1 MRNTEQFYKDL
12 KSIVDEYSMFFSKI
26 QNYNEYE
33 IEIFSYHYFNPDE
46 FERCVRKYGARVCR
60 ELRGLTIV
68 KKNGEIKSIFPSI
81 SKFFNLNENKFA
93 KTYTDIPERIDLYEK
108 IDGSL
113 ISPISVDGEI
123 LMKSKTSIYSDQARA
138 ATEIL
143 SDTQKEKILE
153 FLSQGIYPQFEYVA
167 PDNLIVVP
175 YEKPELILIAVRY
188 IEPNTG
194 HFEYIT
200 DYDYL
205 KQIAEAI
212 GVRAINKYPNIP
224 REKLLDM
231 IENEKNI
238 EGWILYWEDD
248 YPFVKSKIKTQW
260 YLKLHKFSPV
270 NIKVKTLLEYV
281 INETID
287 DILSSIDNNYLKEHI
302 REKLSVIYGKIA
314 RDMKKIQK
322 LREEFNSIGIR
333 EFGKKYGRKYKWLI
347 GALKNNKSDWEI
359 LKMRYKSLLENKT
372 ENELKEYFGF

>member
-1 MRNTEQFYKDL
+1 
-12 KSIVDEYSMFFSKI
+12 
-26 QNYNEYE
+26 
-33 IEIFSYHYFNPDE
+33 
-46 FERCVRKYGARVCR
+46 
-60 ELRGLTIV
+60 
-68 KKNGEIKSIFPSI
+68 
-81 SKFFNLNENKFA
+81 
-93 KTYTDIPERIDLYEK
+93 
-108 IDGSL
+108 
-113 ISPISVDGEI
+113 
-123 LMKSKTSIYSDQARA
+123 
-138 ATEIL
+138 
-143 SDTQKEKILE
+143 
-153 FLSQGIYPQFEYVA
+153 
-167 PDNLIVVP
+167 
-175 YEKPELILIAVRY
+175 
-188 IEPNTG
+188 
-194 HFEYIT
+194 
-200 DYDYL
+200 
-205 KQIAEAI
+205 
-212 GVRAINKYPNIP
+212 
-224 REKLLDM
+224 M

-359 LKMRYKSLLENKT
+359 LKMRYKSIMENKT
-372 ENELKEYFGF
+372 ENELKEYYGF